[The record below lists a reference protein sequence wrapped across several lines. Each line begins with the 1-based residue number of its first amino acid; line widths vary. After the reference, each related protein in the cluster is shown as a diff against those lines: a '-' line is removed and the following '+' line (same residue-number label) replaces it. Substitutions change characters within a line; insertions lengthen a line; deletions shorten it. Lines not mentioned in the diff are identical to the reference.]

1 MFEFMNRPKPDPATA
16 APEQVKASAAGHAIA
31 WPSAGRVAWSPRDV
45 VSLTRSGFT
54 GNPIGFRAVKIIAE
68 AAAAL
73 PLILQDQERP
83 TRSKSCWPVRMRRRA
98 GRRCLRR
105 FTDSSC

>member
-1 MFEFMNRPKPDPATA
+1 MFEFMNRPKPDTATA

-73 PLILQDQERP
+73 PLILQDQERRYETHP
-83 TRSKSCWPVRMRRRA
+83 IQELLARPNA
-98 GRRCLRR
+98 A
-105 FTDSSC
+105 